1 MSGDVGSGE
10 EALTLAVPP
19 GWKRL
24 LLNLLIGLLL
34 FAMLVQ
40 SIPGLDMLGGDV
52 VEKVTQLTGT
62 WQNHWSMF
70 APNPDRSNHRI
81 ELDITYQNGKEVVWN
96 SPDWPKLS
104 TMERFLTVRMVKW
117 FDNLPETE
125 PARRS
130 FARYIAEKNRVSPAT
145 EDRPRSVR
153 IVVKSHRFENPT
165 GSRWPNRHEPFV
177 FDDQYVLPKI
187 KYR

>member
-1 MSGDVGSGE
+1 MADGDSVASE
-10 EALTLAVPP
+10 VAIVPP
-19 GWKRL
+19 VSSWRRKGV
-24 LLNLLIGLLL
+24 NILIAALL

-40 SIPGLDMLGGDV
+40 SIPGLDVLGGATVD
-52 VEKVTQLTGT
+52 KVTQSLGV
-62 WQNHWSMF
+62 WQAHWNMF

-81 ELDITYQNGKEVVWN
+81 QIEITYQNGKKHVWN

-104 TMERFLTVRMVKW
+104 NSERFLNVRMVKW

-130 FARYIAEKNRVSPAT
+130 FTRYIAEKYRDSPAP

-153 IVVKSHRFENPT
+153 IIIKSHRFENPT
-165 GSRWPNRHEPFV
+165 GDRWPNRREPYEL
-177 FDDQYVLPKI
+177 DDQYVLPKI
-187 KYR
+187 KYP